1 MSNACGCTGFVA
13 GEDATADGFRIIA
26 RTEDLSGAHSKTFTV
41 YPHQGLF
48 CSQERRQNAKKSFE
62 PSVAKEK
69 YTFTSLRGAVR
80 MIALVVHVSVFPL
93 SALF

>member
-1 MSNACGCTGFVA
+1 MANACGCTGFVA

-48 CSQERRQNAKKSFE
+48 CSQERRQDAKKSFE
-62 PSVAKEK
+62 PSVEK
-69 YTFTSLRGAVR
+69 KNT
-80 MIALVVHVSVFPL
+80 PL
-93 SALF
+93 LLFAGLSE